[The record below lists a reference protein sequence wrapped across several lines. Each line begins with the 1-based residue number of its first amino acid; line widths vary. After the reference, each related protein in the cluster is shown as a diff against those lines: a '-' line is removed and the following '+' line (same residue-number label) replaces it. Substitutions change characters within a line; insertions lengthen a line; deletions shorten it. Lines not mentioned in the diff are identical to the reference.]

1 MRKRQRL
8 LAMLFAILLIA
19 TSVIPMRTQ
28 KASAK
33 PGENYNPGDFVT
45 FGSYPQTQV
54 TDAALIA
61 KLKSEVSGKTF
72 TGYPYTSQ
80 NTAFDYQYGQTRMVR
95 NTNMMS
101 YCDFNYN
108 GKKYRAVKITKFRP
122 AYSWGAPGA
131 NSRQSLAGFSEGS
144 TYFFEWKPIDWIVLD
159 PDEGFLLSYRSLD
172 AQAFCEWFL
181 YGTYGWE
188 MSSKDTSKPAYDYF
202 YATIRDWLTKPA
214 DVRSPYNNYNF
225 LDTAFTAEELQ
236 AIKNTTLKS
245 DYDNCTF
252 PNKVFLL
259 SEDEFTQY
267 KSVIGVVP
275 NFDLATAYSLSQG
288 TGKANY
294 WTLRSKATKE
304 PRILVCHGSNTT
316 DSDSDFA
323 SLNSCLSGIRPAVKV
338 DLTSSVV
345 AKKKLAPEF
354 SMITGGNELFRNTVS
369 GKPKVSWQQAEGATR
384 YQVLYYDVT
393 SGSAPSDRSSWKECK
408 NGSINA
414 GATLEYIHTD
424 AQINHSY
431 VYAVRAYGSS
441 WTGDSTN
448 YLSRDCKLEMP
459 DVTKYTINRD
469 YTADVAW
476 KPVSGASA
484 YTCEVS
490 YGSSWTKIAN
500 PSANTTTT
508 LYTAKVDGQWMSPG
522 DSLQIRVIAKSGVNS
537 KYDSIPT
544 YSSKTVPNPC
554 WLVFDLD
561 GGEGNTPTMLGF
573 AGDTFTIPSFSAKD
587 APKRRGYYF
596 LGWSGNPGAT
606 EAVVKSGDTV
616 GPVEYRAVLYAVW
629 KIRNYTIT
637 YNLDGGTNNSANP
650 SKYTVE
656 SPAIYLKP
664 ATKAGY
670 RFDGWYTDA
679 AKTKKSSGIAPDS
692 IGDRTFYAKF
702 TKMADVKF
710 SFSRNGGTGNA
721 PTAQTV
727 KYGTTVTIP
736 KIYPTREGYYYLG
749 WSTNKNAT
757 AAQYKG
763 GDKIT
768 VTENTVLHAVWKPRT
783 NTITFNA
790 NGGSGTLPATI
801 KVLSGKTATIGS
813 SSMSRNGYWFLGWS
827 ASKTATT
834 ATYKTGSEIG
844 VTKDTVLY
852 AVWKKK

>member
-1 MRKRQRL
+1 MGKGKRMLSLVIAVL
-8 LAMLFAILLIA
+8 LCL
-19 TSVIPMRTQ
+19 TSVIPMQTQ

-33 PGENYNPGDFVT
+33 SGETYKAGDIVT
-45 FGSYPQTQV
+45 FGLYPQTEV
-54 TDAALIA
+54 TDTTLLS
-61 KLKSEVSGKTF
+61 KLKSAVSGKSF
-72 TGYPYTSQ
+72 TKYPYTSK
-80 NTAFDYQYGQTRMVR
+80 NESFDYGYGETKMIR
-95 NTNMMS
+95 NYDLMS
-101 YCDFNYN
+101 YCDFTYD
-108 GKKYRAVKITKFRP
+108 GKKYRAVKITTYRP
-122 AYSWGAPGA
+122 PYSSGMPGVD
-131 NSRQSLAGFSEGS
+131 SRQSIADYYEGN
-144 TYFFEWKPIDWIVLD
+144 TYFFKWEPIEWLVLD
-159 PDEGFLLSYRSLD
+159 PTEGFLLSCRGLD
-172 AQAFCEWFL
+172 AQAFCEWTFH
-181 YGTYGWE
+181 GNMGRE
-188 MSSKDTSKPAYDYF
+188 MSAKNTNMPAGDYF
-202 YATIRDWLTKPA
+202 YATIRDWLTVPA
-214 DVRSPYNNYNF
+214 DVKSPYDTYNF
-225 LDTAFTAEELQ
+225 LNSAFTSTEVS
-236 AIKNTTLKS
+236 AIKETKLKS
-245 DYDNCTF
+245 DYNSGIF

-259 SEDEFTQY
+259 SKDEFTQY
-267 KSVIGVVP
+267 KGVSGVVATGT
-275 NFDLATAYSLSQG
+275 LATDYSLSQG
-288 TGKANY
+288 SAKGAS
-294 WTLRSKATKE
+294 WTLRTKGSME
-304 PRILVCHGSNTT
+304 SSILVCNGTGA
-316 DSDSDFA
+316 SDSNVDFA
-323 SLNSCLSGIRPAVKV
+323 AINSCISSIRPAVKV

-448 YLSRDCKLEMP
+448 YLSRDCKLAMP

-500 PSANTTTT
+500 PPANTTTT

-522 DSLQIRVIAKSGVNS
+522 DSLQIRVIAKSAVNS

-679 AKTKKSSGIAPDS
+679 AKTKKSSGIAADS

-702 TKMADVKF
+702 TKMDDVKL
-710 SFSRNGGTGNA
+710 SFSRNGGSGNA
-721 PTAQTV
+721 PSAQTV

-736 KIYPTREGYYYLG
+736 KIYPSREGYYYLG
-749 WSTNKNAT
+749 WSTDKNAT
-757 AAQYKG
+757 TAKYKG

-768 VTENTVLHAVWKPRT
+768 LTANTVLHAIWKPRT
-783 NTITFNA
+783 NTITFKA
-790 NGGSGTLPATI
+790 NNGTGTLPATI
-801 KVLSGKTATIGS
+801 KVLTGKTAVIGS
-813 SSMSRNGYWFLGWS
+813 SSMSRTGYWFLGWS
-827 ASKTATT
+827 TSSTATT